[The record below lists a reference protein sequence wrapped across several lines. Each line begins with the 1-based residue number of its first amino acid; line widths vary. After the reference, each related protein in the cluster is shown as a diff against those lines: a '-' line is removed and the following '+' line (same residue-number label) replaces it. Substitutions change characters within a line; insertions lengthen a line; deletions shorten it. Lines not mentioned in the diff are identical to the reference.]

1 MNTVPSRESQRES
14 RVLLEILVWKI
25 KLKINNKKYLND
37 LTLFKK
43 VIESFPWMARKL
55 NSSLTELINLSSLC
69 NLQLFASSIEENIRH
84 WKLLNYWVAK
94 GLMSHTFFV
103 KCQIFQREFLRNHSI
118 YRAQIF
124 KDIWNW
130 YALLIFMA

>member
-43 VIESFPWMARKL
+43 VIESFPGMARKR
-55 NSSLTELINLSSLC
+55 NSSLTELINLNSLC

-84 WKLLNYWVAK
+84 
-94 GLMSHTFFV
+94 
-103 KCQIFQREFLRNHSI
+103 
-118 YRAQIF
+118 
-124 KDIWNW
+124 
-130 YALLIFMA
+130 